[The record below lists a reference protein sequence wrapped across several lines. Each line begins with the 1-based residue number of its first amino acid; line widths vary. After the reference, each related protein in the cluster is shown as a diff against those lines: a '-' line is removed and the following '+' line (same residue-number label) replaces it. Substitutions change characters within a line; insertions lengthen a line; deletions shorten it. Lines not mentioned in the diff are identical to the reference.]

1 MIDSRT
7 FIPISC
13 LLVTGAFA
21 LAQTPVAAPAPPAPP
36 AVASPEA
43 RPAPAPMAPYA
54 ATPAA
59 RPAPAPRAPTAFLDP
74 DDQDRI
80 REMVEE
86 ARDQAARAVRL
97 APPAVDQD
105 RIREMV
111 EEARDQAA
119 RAVRLA
125 PPVVDQDTLDRA
137 RQMALDAQDRILAA
151 QDQIL
156 AAQDQVRA
164 AQPLYQLDHS
174 APMPPEPPT
183 PLYQLTHPAPVQLE
197 PAQPPY
203 GAGGGVG
210 RGIGSG
216 VGGGV
221 GYGVSGGMD
230 FAYNFNFNTPM
241 AFQQNMGMSQRQK
254 MNDDRWYDNG
264 LRALD
269 SHRWDEALE
278 DFNQV
283 ASHAG
288 TRADGGWYWKAYTLN
303 RLGRRNEALAAIA
316 ELRKSYATSRWL
328 DEAKALEIEVNQAA
342 GRPVSPEAESD
353 EDLKLMALNG
363 IMQSD
368 PDRAIP
374 LVENILKGSGS
385 HKLKSQALFVL
396 AQNGSPRAQQIV
408 EQIAKGGGN
417 PDLQMKAIEYL
428 SQRRRQSNNNQ
439 NQLLMDIYNSTTDL
453 RVKGAIIDAFRNTR
467 DTERLGQ
474 IAKAEKNSDLRER
487 TYGQLGD
494 VPGQPEL
501 WQLYQTETT
510 PEGKIAILRNMHRN
524 GNADKLVEVIKTE
537 KDTGVRRAAISALA
551 NQENSAADRLVAIYG
566 SEQDPQLR
574 QAVVEALSN
583 QRSAKYLIEL
593 ARAEK
598 DPKLK
603 FKIVERLSNMH
614 SKEASDYLLE
624 ILSK

>member
-1 MIDSRT
+1 
-7 FIPISC
+7 

-21 LAQTPVAAPAPPAPP
+21 MAQTPAMPPAPTAPP
-36 AVASPEA
+36 AVAAPAA
-43 RPAPAPMAPYA
+43 RPAPAPAAPDVA
-54 ATPAA
+54 SPAA
-59 RPAPAPRAPTAFLDP
+59 RPAPAPRAPAAFLDP

-80 REMVEE
+80 REMVQD
-86 ARDQAARAVRL
+86 ARDQATRALRT
-97 APPAVDQD
+97 
-105 RIREMV
+105 
-111 EEARDQAA
+111 
-119 RAVRLA
+119 A
-125 PPVVDQDTLDRA
+125 PPVVDRDTLDRA
-137 RQMALDAQDRILAA
+137 REMVQDAQDRILAA
-151 QDQIL
+151 QDQ
-156 AAQDQVRA
+156 VRT
-164 AQPLYQLDHS
+164 AQP
-174 APMPPEPPT
+174 PMPPEPPS
-183 PLYQLTHPAPVQLE
+183 PLYQLTHPGPVQLE
-197 PAQPPY
+197 PTQPPY
-203 GAGGGVG
+203 GVSRGVGGGIGSGAGGGVG
-210 RGIGSG
+210 
-216 VGGGV
+216 
-221 GYGVSGGMD
+221 YGAGGGMD
-230 FAYNFNFNTPM
+230 FAFNYNFNTPM
-241 AFQQNMGMSQRQK
+241 AFAQNMTIGARQK

-288 TRADGGWYWKAYTLN
+288 PRADGGWYWKAYTLN
-303 RLGRRNEALAAIA
+303 RLGRRDEALAAIA

-328 DEAKALEIEVNQAA
+328 DEAKALEIEVRQAS

-417 PDLQMKAIEYL
+417 PDLQVKAIEYL
-428 SQRRRQSNNNQ
+428 GQRRRQSNNSQ
-439 NQLLMDIYNSTTDL
+439 NQLLMDIYNSTNDL
-453 RVKGAIIDAFRNTR
+453 RVKGAIIDTFRNTR

-474 IAKAEKNSDLRER
+474 IAKTEKNSDLRER
-487 TYGQLGD
+487 TYSQLGE
-494 VPGQPEL
+494 VAGQPEL
-501 WQLYQTETT
+501 WQLYQAETT
-510 PEGKIAILRNMHRN
+510 TDGKISILRFMHRN

-537 KDTGVRRAAISALA
+537 KDPGVRRAAISALA
-551 NQENSAADRLVAIYG
+551 NQENSSADRLVAIYG

-574 QAVVEALSN
+574 QAIVDALSG
-583 QRSAKYLIEL
+583 QRSAKYLIDL